1 MPQSLLHW
9 LPDGALTPGGVTEEA
24 RPFLGALLNAAGC
37 GVALLDRELRPVLVN
52 AALASLSGLEPRAH
66 VGRPLGELWP
76 QVAPML
82 SPLLARALS
91 GEDVVEAPVSG
102 TLSSS
107 AGERHLRVGM
117 SPALHEGTLAGV
129 VLWMRDETER
139 VREER
144 RLRER
149 EAHLRGLADVAC
161 DGYFLHDNGLIL
173 DANRALAQL
182 LGHTSPSEVIGRD
195 LRDWVAPESRPT
207 VMAAVGRGVETPYEV
222 VCIRRDGVRV
232 PVEVLGRYVTWEG
245 RQVRLAGVWD
255 ISSRKAAEERAARTE
270 HFRDQLLGVMGTDLR
285 TPLQA
290 IQLGTGTL
298 QRLGGLEESQR
309 RVVGHMAQSAR
320 RMERMIHELLD
331 FTRERLAGGLV
342 VRPEPG
348 VLDPVVTRVVEERR
362 QAHPGRTIDLEME
375 GDLRGTWDAPR
386 LAQLADN
393 LLGSVLQ
400 HGPEDAPVSLRLSG
414 MVGGVTLS
422 VLNDGLV
429 VPAEEHAALF
439 EPFRRGRP
447 TSPDGLG
454 LGLYIARQI
463 ALAHGGRLTVESRA
477 SGGVRFIVW
486 LPREACAF

>member
-9 LPDGALTPGGVTEEA
+9 LPEGTPSSVVPEEA

-37 GVALLDRELRPVLVN
+37 GVALLDRELRPVFVN
-52 AALASLSGLEPRAH
+52 AALAALSGLEARAH
-66 VGRPLGELWP
+66 VGRPLAELWP

-82 SPLLARALS
+82 SPLLARALA

-102 TLSSS
+102 TLSAS
-107 AGERHLRVGM
+107 AGARHLRVGM
-117 SPALHEGTLAGV
+117 SPALNGGALAGV

-139 VREER
+139 VNEAQ

-149 EAHLRGLADVAC
+149 EEHLRGLADVAC
-161 DGYFLHDNGLIL
+161 DGYFLHEHGRIL
-173 DANRALAQL
+173 DANRAMAHL
-182 LGHTSPSEVIGRD
+182 LGYASAAELIGHG
-195 LRDWVAPESRPT
+195 LLEWVAPESRPT

-222 VCIRRDGVRV
+222 VCVRRDGTRL

-245 RQVRLAGVWD
+245 RQVRMAGVWD
-255 ISSRKAAEERAARTE
+255 ISSRKVAEERAARTE
-270 HFRDQLLGVMGTDLR
+270 HFRDQLLGVIGTDLR

-290 IQLGTGTL
+290 IQVGTGSL
-298 QRLGGLEESQR
+298 QRMGGLEEPQR
-309 RVVGHMAQSAR
+309 RLVGHMAQAAR

-362 QAHPGRTIDLEME
+362 QAHPGRSIHLELE

-400 HGPEDAPVSLRLSG
+400 HGPEDAPVSLRLTG
-414 MVGGVTLS
+414 AVGGVTLT
-422 VLNDGLV
+422 VLNEGLV

-463 ALAHGGRLTVESRA
+463 ALAHGGRLTVESRTG
-477 SGGVRFIVW
+477 GGVRFLVW
-486 LPREACAF
+486 LPRQA